1 MKKTIT
7 ITILDSEEI
16 EKITPD
22 TINED
27 IQTATHY
34 NNVVNL
40 IDVLTAEKKAMDKAL
55 IAKHDNKTYKSDMLS
70 TSVYDSRRL
79 NMQSLADD
87 IGQEKIDEH
96 KTQIVHTEKVIRF
109 GK

>member
-1 MKKTIT
+1 MKTIT

-16 EKITPD
+16 ENITSD
-22 TINED
+22 SIKED
-27 IQTATHY
+27 NVTATHY
-34 NNVVNL
+34 NNIKNI

-55 IAKHDNKTYKSDMLS
+55 IAKHDNKTYKDDMIS
-70 TSVYDSRRL
+70 TSVYDSFVL

-87 IGQEKIDEH
+87 IGIDKVNEH
-96 KTQIVHTEKVIRF
+96 KTQVKHTERVVRF